1 MVDDVTYTEDGFET
15 TFGGNHLGHFLLV
28 NLLLQHLVPPARIVV
43 VSSGTHDP
51 DTLDG
56 RIAPPR
62 YQEPRLLAYPE
73 AADAVKLSGFQRY
86 TTSKL
91 CNLFFSY
98 ELSRRLEAEGHSTA
112 HHSITVNAFDP
123 GGIPGTGLTREY
135 PRILRFGLTSILPR
149 FRWILNRLGVTINDV
164 QTSGQAMARLV
175 LAPQLET
182 LSGNYFQGIQAVQS
196 SKESY
201 DQRKAAELWASSV
214 EMVRLQPNE
223 TILQLTQ

>member
-1 MVDDVTYTEDGFET
+1 M
-15 TFGGNHLGHFLLV
+15 
-28 NLLLQHLVPPARIVV
+28 V

-56 RIAPPR
+56 RIAPSR

-73 AADAVKLSGFQRY
+73 AADTVKLSGIQRY

-98 ELSRRLEAEGHSTA
+98 ELARRLEAEGHNTA
-112 HHSITVNAFDP
+112 HHPITVNAFDP
-123 GGIPGTGLTREY
+123 GGVPGTGLIREY
-135 PRILRFGLTSILPR
+135 HPILRFGLTSILPR
-149 FRWILNRLGVTINDV
+149 FRRVLNLLGTTINDV

-196 SKESY
+196 SQESY
-201 DQRKAAELWASSV
+201 DQRKAAELWAFSA

-223 TILQLTQ
+223 TILQITH